1 MTTIKHATP
10 KRCKIL
16 RALGFT
22 SISRMFARCS
32 IGVKPYKDCVNC
44 ENNVFEICVDS
55 FQKGLAEGL
64 EDGKKLKG
72 GKE

>member
-1 MTTIKHATP
+1 MTTIKRATP

-22 SISRMFARCS
+22 SISRMFACS
-32 IGVKPYKDCVNC
+32 IGVKQYKGCKEC
-44 ENNVFEICVDS
+44 ENNLREAFYEG
-55 FQKGLAEGL
+55 FQHGLKE
-64 EDGKKLKG
+64 G

>member
-10 KRCKIL
+10 KRCRIL
-16 RALGFT
+16 RALGFK

-32 IGVKPYKDCVNC
+32 IGVKQYKGCKGC
-44 ENNVFEICVDS
+44 ENNLREVFYEG
-55 FQKGLAEGL
+55 FQHGLKES
-64 EDGKKLKG
+64 KKLKG

>member
-16 RALGFT
+16 RALGFV
-22 SISRMFARCS
+22 SPSRVFACCS
-32 IGVKPYKDCVNC
+32 IGVKQYKGCKEC
-44 ENNVFEICVDS
+44 ENNLREIFYEGV
-55 FQKGLAEGL
+55 QHGLKE
-64 EDGKKLKG
+64 G